1 MPICILVTTCN
12 PPGQSMALVSS
23 FSPESMGVKVVCLK
37 KYPLATL
44 ALLYDLRTLSF
55 LDEFRLK
62 AHKATCPTFTN
73 ACPNQIFFKCLSPQ
87 SSVLVDLPEL
97 LIRLMNQLL
106 LIP

>member
-1 MPICILVTTCN
+1 
-12 PPGQSMALVSS
+12 MALVSS
-23 FSPESMGVKVVCLK
+23 FYPESIVVKVVCLK

-73 ACPNQIFFKCLSPQ
+73 ACPNQIFFKCLSHCHRPLVHCSPYVQ
-87 SSVLVDLPEL
+87 SVDQRDFWEKIDNNYGSL
-97 LIRLMNQLL
+97 
-106 LIP
+106 